1 MIYNPQN
8 TFIMKK
14 NLFFLVVLSSLLG
27 CSNDY
32 KTSERIDPASSKTI
46 YKNEK
51 SVGQMHNDLL
61 HLFEQAEREGQ
72 LLVDPMKKELSEAM
86 VSIIN
91 AYFLEQGVGS
101 NVFSAMLL
109 KIPDLTQQLN
119 LLIQSTDNLQL
130 LREKLQ
136 ASYTASLPLA
146 VKTHALTIFDA
157 TSQYEGTTSFSAE
170 LDKIATTIKTDA
182 SLSSEYQ
189 QQLLDA
195 ISIAEYSNAY
205 WHLTNLTNQSIL
217 GGRSLLTYYAGADT
231 AGALAMIQSGAVA
244 TASTLTIGT
253 GGWGGLAVL
262 VGGAAFSSFMAS
274 R

>member
-1 MIYNPQN
+1 
-8 TFIMKK
+8 MKK

-46 YKNEK
+46 YKNDK

-146 VKTHALTIFDA
+146 VKIHALTIFDA

-205 WHLTNLTNQSIL
+205 WHLTNQSIL

-231 AGALAMIQSGAVA
+231 AGALAMIQSGAVGAA
-244 TASTLTIGT
+244 TAIS
-253 GGWGGLAVL
+253 GWGGLAVL